1 MNNKTLSPCK
11 DCKDR
16 SRACHD
22 TCSFYIEY
30 KQKRDEE
37 KRNEQLYNSLSHGA
51 SKSAICFSH
60 RVVVGRGR
68 K

>member
-1 MNNKTLSPCK
+1 MSKTLSPCK

-30 KQKRDEE
+30 KKQIDES
-37 KRNEQLYNSLSHGA
+37 KRNAQLYNSLCHGA
-51 SKSAICFSH
+51 NKEAICFSH
-60 RVVVGRGR
+60 RVVVGRG
-68 K
+68 KK